1 MTATSAGDGPAPSW
15 GARVARLESI
25 AQISQLPQRYAQ
37 AYAALDVDGLAE
49 LYDETAEA
57 APGRSGPDAWRE
69 RFAQGSSGE
78 DGVRL
83 AMLFVGSHVIELDE
97 DDLDRAT
104 GRVLCHGEVERG
116 GGAWFHQ
123 AIHYGD
129 RYRRRDGEWRFAR
142 HRHHELFYGGEAGS
156 RPNDLEP
163 ADWPERDVGR
173 GTVPQRWS
181 TWERFHAR
189 GE

>member
-1 MTATSAGDGPAPSW
+1 MSAPQDGGQPEPTLEQ
-15 GARVARLESI
+15 RVARLESS
-25 AQISQLPQRYAQ
+25 AQISELPQRYAQ
-37 AYAALDVDGLAE
+37 AYAALDVDGIAD

-57 APGRSGPDAWRE
+57 SPGRTGRDAWRD
-69 RFAQGSSGE
+69 RFAAGASTE

-83 AMLFVGSHVIELDE
+83 ALLFVGSHVVELDE
-97 DDLDRAT
+97 DDPDRGT

-129 RYRRRDGEWRFAR
+129 RYVRRDGEWRFAR
-142 HRHHELFYGGEAGS
+142 HRHHELFYGTEPGT

-173 GTVPQRWS
+173 GTVPHRWP
-181 TWERFHAR
+181 TWERFHADN
-189 GE
+189 